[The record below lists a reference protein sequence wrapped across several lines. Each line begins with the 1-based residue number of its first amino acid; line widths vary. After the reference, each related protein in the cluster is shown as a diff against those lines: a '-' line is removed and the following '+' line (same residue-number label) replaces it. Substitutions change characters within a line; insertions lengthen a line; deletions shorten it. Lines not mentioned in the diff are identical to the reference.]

1 MCRKISV
8 KKTKEILSTASDGD
22 VEILNLIVGSCKNIS
37 KESNEEICLS
47 WLLLCD
53 KKGRTPLH
61 LASMN
66 GHVNVLNYIWKEILQ
81 ATKNKKVKKQLID
94 MNDHKGRTALFYA
107 SAFGHDEVVTY
118 LLNREASLE
127 ACTNENHISPR
138 STPLMASAEKNTL
151 KCFELL
157 LDANANVM
165 NQRKDGADALY
176 MASRY
181 GNHQIIR
188 MLAVNNKIEGIVN
201 QETFH
206 GRTAIM
212 TAALHGHIE
221 ACKELHEC
229 GAKLNYQDNDK
240 LTALILATH
249 EGHLL
254 LIRWLVVNGA
264 NIEIKD
270 KHGGSAIDAALGN
283 GYSEI
288 VNFLI
293 QSQHIQKHYAGVPE
307 LKSKIINDL
316 IR

>member
-1 MCRKISV
+1 MCHKISV
-8 KKTKEILSTASDGD
+8 KKTKEILSTAKDGD
-22 VEILNLIVGSCKNIS
+22 VEILNLIVVSCKNIN
-37 KESNEEICLS
+37 KKSNEEICLS
-47 WLLLCD
+47 WLLVSD

-61 LASMN
+61 LASMH
-66 GHVNVLNYIWKEILQ
+66 GHVNILNYIWQEILEL
-81 ATKNKKVKKQLID
+81 TKNKKVKKQLID

-107 SAFGHDEVVTY
+107 SARGHDEVVTY
-118 LLNREASLE
+118 LINREASLE
-127 ACTNENHISPR
+127 ACTNGNHIAPG

-188 MLAVNNKIEGIVN
+188 MLAINNKIEGIVN
-201 QETFH
+201 RDTFH
-206 GRTAIM
+206 GRIAIM
-212 TAALHGHIE
+212 TAALHGHID
-221 ACKELHEC
+221 ACKELLEC

-240 LTALILATH
+240 LTALILATN
-249 EGHLL
+249 EGHLA
-254 LIRWLVVNGA
+254 LIKWLVVNGA
-264 NIEIKD
+264 DIEIKD
-270 KHGGSAIDAALGN
+270 RHGGSALDAALGN

-293 QSQHIQKHYAGVPE
+293 DSQRIKN
-307 LKSKIINDL
+307 LDL
-316 IR
+316 C